1 MGSSLVFLDDLDGN
15 CQPAIFA
22 GAYGDDADT
31 GPLAGKKDIGGGWVI
46 YLDDFNDVEKIPG
59 TTNELSEYRPL
70 AIPFASAS
78 QNNLTGEE
86 GTFINAMS
94 EVSVNPNP
102 TEGVLYWQ
110 IDATEKNDVLVEM
123 FDLLGNKVF
132 KWEGIVENKH
142 QQKADFSS
150 LAAGQYLM
158 KFVVGKQNI
167 TRVISV
173 LN

>member
-1 MGSSLVFLDDLDGN
+1 
-15 CQPAIFA
+15 
-22 GAYGDDADT
+22 
-31 GPLAGKKDIGGGWVI
+31 
-46 YLDDFNDVEKIPG
+46 
-59 TTNELSEYRPL
+59 
-70 AIPFASAS
+70 
-78 QNNLTGEE
+78 
-86 GTFINAMS
+86 MS